1 MSPGRAGPWAS
12 WSSAGSPGS
21 SRMTAQTAPEG
32 LVGWCKDDKIE
43 ETCRDTRD
51 KISHECALPRI
62 SVSPS
67 ECVRQRQ

>member
-21 SRMTAQTAPEG
+21 SRMTAQTVPEG

-43 ETCRDTRD
+43 ETRD
-51 KISHECALPRI
+51 KISHEHALPCI

-67 ECVRQRQ
+67 ECVRQHQ